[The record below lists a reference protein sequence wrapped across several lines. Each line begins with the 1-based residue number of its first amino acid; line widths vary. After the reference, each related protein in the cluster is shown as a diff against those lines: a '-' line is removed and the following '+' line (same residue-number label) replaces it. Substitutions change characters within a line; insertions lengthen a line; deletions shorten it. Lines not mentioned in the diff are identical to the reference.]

1 MSLEALK
8 EALKSEKIT
17 IGSKEVLRKLRL
29 GEIKRVFFSSTCPQ
43 AVRETIK
50 RYATQK
56 KIEVVELTVP
66 SAEVALMCKKNY
78 PVSVLSC

>member
-8 EALKSEKIT
+8 EALKSEKVT

-29 GEIKRVFFSSTCPQ
+29 GEIEKVFLSNTCPQ
-43 AVRETIK
+43 AVKDTIK

-56 KIEVVELTVP
+56 KIEIIELTVP
-66 SAEVALMCKKNY
+66 SSEVALMCKKNY